1 MVAVVLALPVIAAN
15 MESQNDLE
23 NDLDHIF
30 AIHHHNV
37 N

>member
-15 MESQNDLE
+15 MEHDLE

-30 AIHHHNV
+30 AIHHHKV